1 MEKPRYW
8 PEPVFCLA
16 SASANPGFPPT
27 GAVVEEV
34 MYA

>member
-16 SASANPGFPPT
+16 SASANPGFRPT
-27 GAVVEEV
+27 GAMVEGV